1 MKPTVLITGGNGFIG
16 RKLTDTLLQ
25 AGFQVRITSRRE
37 PKAQP
42 ANPAVR
48 VVRVDYNNV
57 PSLQK
62 AMDGCE
68 GVFNLAAA
76 IFGFSRADFERANVV
91 AAQYVVPAAN
101 QTPGLKTFVHV
112 SSLAASGYAADKNH
126 PRSETDEP

>member
-37 PKAQP
+37 PKTQP

-62 AMDGCE
+62 AMEGCE

-76 IFGFSRADFERANVV
+76 IFGFSHKAV
-91 AAQYVVPAAN
+91 AAGN
-101 QTPGLKTFVHV
+101 
-112 SSLAASGYAADKNH
+112 
-126 PRSETDEP
+126 